1 MPTAWAPMVGRDCS
15 RVFIA
20 NLNPSPSAPSRFS
33 TGTSQSLKWSATV
46 GEPWMPSLR
55 SGLPTVKPF
64 RPGSTRS
71 AVTPLARLPGSVV
84 TNTVITPACEPLV
97 THILEPFST

>member
-1 MPTAWAPMVGRDCS
+1 
-15 RVFIA
+15 
-20 NLNPSPSAPSRFS
+20 
-33 TGTSQSLKWSATV
+33 
-46 GEPWMPSLR
+46 MPSLR

-64 RPGSTRS
+64 VPGSIRS

-84 TNTVITPACEPLV
+84 TNTVMTPAWQPLV